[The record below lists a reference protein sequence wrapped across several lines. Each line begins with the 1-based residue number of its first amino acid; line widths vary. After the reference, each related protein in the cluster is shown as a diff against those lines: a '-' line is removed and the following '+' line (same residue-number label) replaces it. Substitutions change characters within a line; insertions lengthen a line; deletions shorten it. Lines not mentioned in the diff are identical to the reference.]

1 VFIKVHFLRQ
11 SSPLI
16 LLVKIYPKNVFMY
29 LNNENV
35 AVAKA
40 QVNLLVK
47 EYSNSNIKEFEKSLS

>member
-1 VFIKVHFLRQ
+1 MFIKVHFLRQ